1 MKDSYNVKLD
11 IFEGPLDLLLHLI
24 KKSEVDIYDIPI
36 VDITNQYVEYMEL
49 AESMSLD
56 LAGEFILMAATLIYI
71 KSRMLLPIPEAAV
84 EEDEDEG
91 VDPRAELMRKLL
103 EYQRFQ
109 EVAEE
114 LSKRPIL
121 GRDVFVRGLTPFNLS
136 DFVEEDAQETGLD
149 NVTLFDLISVF
160 RDILDRAPTSHQ
172 VDVTVD
178 RFRVADKVNHVME
191 VLDRDKSVIFRDL
204 FPIDASRGEIIVTFL
219 AILELGKLLMIRINQ
234 TDDGVI
240 RVYKPEPYNITQ
252 TSEEVH

>member
-1 MKDSYNVKLD
+1 MKNSYNVKLD

-36 VDITNQYVEYMEL
+36 TEITDQYVEYMEI

-71 KSRMLLPIPEAAV
+71 KSRMLLPIPEDAA
-84 EEDEDEG
+84 EEDDDEG
-91 VDPRAELMRKLL
+91 VDPRGELMRKLL
-103 EYQRFQ
+103 EYQRFK
-109 EVAEE
+109 EVAEA
-114 LSKRPIL
+114 LSKRSIL
-121 GRDVFVRGLTPFNLS
+121 GRDVFVRGMTPFNLD
-136 DFVEEDAQETGLD
+136 DFTEDGVEDAGLD

-172 VDVTVD
+172 VDITVD
-178 RFRVADKVNHVME
+178 RFRVADKVNHIME
-191 VLDRDKSVIFRDL
+191 VLDRDQSVIFRDL
-204 FPIDASRGEIIVTFL
+204 FPIGAPKGEIIVTFL
-219 AILELGKLLMIRINQ
+219 AILELGKLLMVRVNQ

-240 RVYKPEPYNITQ
+240 RVYKPEERTIIP

>member
-71 KSRMLLPIPEAAV
+71 KSRMLLPIPETMV
-84 EEDEDEG
+84 EEEDDG
-91 VDPRAELMRKLL
+91 VDPRAELVRKLL

-136 DFVEEDAQETGLD
+136 DFVEEDAMETGLD

-204 FPIDASRGEIIVTFL
+204 FPTGAPKGEIIVTFL
-219 AILELGKLLMIRINQ
+219 AILELGKLLMVRINQ

-240 RVYKPEPYNITQ
+240 RVYKPEERTTIP

>member
-1 MKDSYNVKLD
+1 MKKSYNVKLD

-24 KKSEVDIYDIPI
+24 KKNEVDIYDIPI
-36 VDITNQYVEYMEL
+36 KDITEQYIEYMEL

-71 KSRMLLPIPEAAV
+71 KSRMLLPVQETIEDV
-84 EEDEDEG
+84 DEDDG
-91 VDPRAELMRKLL
+91 VDPRGELMRKLL
-103 EYQRFQ
+103 EYQRFK

-121 GRDVFVRGLTPFNLS
+121 GRDVFVRGMTPFNLD
-136 DFVEEDAQETGLD
+136 DFVEEGSEYAGLD
-149 NVTLFDLISVF
+149 NVTLFDLISIF
-160 RDILDRAPTSHQ
+160 RDILDRAPTSHM

-191 VLDRDKSVIFRDL
+191 VLDRDGSVIFRDL
-204 FPIDASRGEIIVTFL
+204 FPKGAVKGEIIVTFL
-219 AILELGKLLMIRINQ
+219 AILELGKLLMVRINQ

-240 RVYKPEPYNITQ
+240 RVYKPEERTIIPIA
-252 TSEEVH
+252 EEVH